1 MRRPSERTG
10 GGRRYL
16 KGMTK
21 RDASGRGG
29 FTLIEI
35 LAVVMI
41 LTVVAVLAVTRVGT
55 LGARAKIVAA
65 EADLAAIGAAIL
77 DGESGYVRDL
87 GGISGFHPS
96 EMRLANLL
104 IATNL
109 YGIAET
115 AADAAAGTWPVGERI
130 DGTWLGEGRGVA
142 HPADFTT
149 WSAARDRGW
158 RGPYVRHATGRFPA
172 RDGVRFAGDA
182 TFGARGFF
190 PDLRNLYLPS
200 DFRDETDGCS
210 IYGFP
215 GEPAL
220 FDPWGNPYV
229 LQVPPPQAFSNE
241 VAKVSP
247 ELRWRYARVVSA
259 GADGVLETPCY
270 GVNSTNMT
278 TSIASARDRRLVRQ
292 AGRIDRD
299 DCAARGD
306 DLVLFLNRNDID
318 EGEVNE

>member
-1 MRRPSERTG
+1 
-10 GGRRYL
+10 
-16 KGMTK
+16 MTK
-21 RDASGRGG
+21 RKVSARGG

-41 LTVVAVLAVTRVGT
+41 LTLVAVLAVTRVGT
-55 LGARAKIVAA
+55 LGARARVTAA
-65 EADLAAIGAAIL
+65 EADLSAIGAAIT
-77 DGESGYVRDL
+77 DEAVGYLRDFT
-87 GGISGFHPS
+87 GIPGFHPS
-96 EMRLANLL
+96 ELRLANLL

-109 YGIAET
+109 YGLTET
-115 AADAAAGTWPVGERI
+115 AADAAAGTWPRGVRVDEAG
-130 DGTWLGEGRGVA
+130 LGEGRGVA
-142 HPADFTT
+142 RPADFTT

-172 RDGVRFAGDA
+172 RDDVRFAGDA
-182 TFGARGFF
+182 PFGARGFF
-190 PDLRNLYLPS
+190 PELSNLYLPD
-200 DFRDETDGCS
+200 DFLNEKDGCS

-215 GEPAL
+215 GEPAIL
-220 FDPWGNPYV
+220 DPWGNPYV
-229 LQVPPPQAFSNE
+229 LQVPPPQAFSND

-247 ELRWRYARVVSA
+247 ALRWRYARIVSA
-259 GADGVLETPCY
+259 GADGILETPCY
-270 GVNSTNMT
+270 NVNSTNRT

-318 EGEVNE
+318 EGEDDE

>member
-1 MRRPSERTG
+1 
-10 GGRRYL
+10 
-16 KGMTK
+16 MTK
-21 RDASGRGG
+21 RNVSGRGG

-41 LTVVAVLAVTRVGT
+41 LTVVAVMAVSRVGT
-55 LGARAKIVAA
+55 LGARAKTVAA
-65 EADLAAIGAAIL
+65 EADLAAISAAIL

-87 GGISGFHPS
+87 GGIPGFHPS

-109 YGIAET
+109 YGLAET
-115 AADAAAGTWPVGERI
+115 EADAAAGTWPRGERI
-130 DGTWLGEGRGVA
+130 DDAGLGEKQGVA
-142 HPADFTT
+142 HPADFIT
-149 WSAARDRGW
+149 WSATRDRGW

-182 TFGARGFF
+182 PFAARGFF
-190 PDLRNLYLPS
+190 PDLSNLYLPD
-200 DFRDETDGCS
+200 DFLDEKDGCS

-215 GEPAL
+215 GEPAIL
-220 FDPWGNPYV
+220 DPWGNPYV
-229 LQVPPPQAFSNE
+229 LQVPPPQAFSND

-247 ELRWRYARVVSA
+247 ERRWRYARVVSA

-270 GVNSTNMT
+270 GVNSTNVT

-299 DCAARGD
+299 DCTARGD

-318 EGEVNE
+318 EGEDNE